1 MATAF
6 VLGMILFV
14 ACSKENESIDE
25 NLIAKSTTGLQISFA
40 DYLEKETVDL
50 IAEELADF
58 HGREINS
65 FLSNPDLK
73 SLSYDASLAYV
84 FSRIQ
89 NDLQNDSLPESRHYL
104 NDSSAMD
111 FNDIKSLCDYI
122 VFEKGSLSEFP
133 FDEVVRNNFD
143 LDLID
148 DKISQLS
155 QILFTAVAK
164 SKTYDEAV
172 DDYNTTVANLLSD
185 LGMNE
190 YVPSKFAAA
199 VCLNSFETWCNH
211 YCGTNKPQEERSWWE
226 NFKGSLE
233 DSWNTL
239 KPYVD
244 ADLDGAAYSALY
256 SAFKGAIYAVPAGG
270 LGIVYGA
277 MAGAVSGAF
286 DGAITSSWEYH
297 NENNR
302 KNDDNK
308 DNDDNKGNG
317 DNKGQPQ
324 N

>member
-25 NLIAKSTTGLQISFA
+25 NLIAKSTAGLQISFA

-148 DKISQLS
+148 NKISQLS

-172 DDYNTTVANLLSD
+172 DDYNTTVANLLSE

-211 YCGTNKPQEERSWWE
+211 YCGTNKPQEERGWWE

-244 ADLDGAAYSALY
+244 ADLDGAAYGAIFG
-256 SAFKGAIYAVPAGG
+256 AIKGAAIGVVTGVGVIPIASSAAVR
-270 LGIVYGA
+270 GA
-277 MAGAVSGAF
+277 YEGAVVG
-286 DGAITSSWEYH
+286 SWQYY

-308 DNDDNKGNG
+308 DDDNNKGNG
-317 DNKGQPQ
+317 DENGQPQ